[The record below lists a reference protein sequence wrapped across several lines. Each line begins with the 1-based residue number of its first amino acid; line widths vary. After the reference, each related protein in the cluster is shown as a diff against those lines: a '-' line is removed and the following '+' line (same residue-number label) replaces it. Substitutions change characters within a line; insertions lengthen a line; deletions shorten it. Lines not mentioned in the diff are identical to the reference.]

1 MKKWLSILLSAGLLL
16 YPFAGFAQDYGPQ
29 SSQGHQAPPVAQTLV
44 REGDFAIKLA
54 AELDLGNPPNE
65 AAAEDLLARA
75 GVSPLNG
82 WISDHPMTPEIIGQ
96 IGDSIVAAAGQ
107 GKLRMTA
114 GEATKG
120 LYSLTAQMSLPTPL
134 PVAQTLVREG
144 DFAIKLAAELN
155 LGTPPNEAAA
165 EDLLA
170 RAGVSPLNGWLS
182 DYPMTPEIIG
192 QLGDS
197 IAAAAGQGK
206 LRMTAGEATKGLY
219 NLTAQMN
226 LPTPAG
232 SGAGTA
238 PKGQANPTVV
248 NNYYYDQGPP
258 VISYYPPPEDY
269 WYLYDWVPFP
279 AFWFG
284 FWFPGFFIFHNFT
297 TVVVVSN
304 TAFVT
309 RTAIV
314 TNQIINPVTRTVT
327 VVDPVVRTSTG
338 TVQATTALRTG
349 SGQLFRTA
357 SDMNRGVTMSGVS
370 AVRTGTAV
378 RGRAAGSGGFR
389 TLEARKG
396 AQAIFSRSL
405 RRGPERTMTRSNGM
419 RNTAPGRGGRS
430 FNAPSRGSGGR
441 SAAPSS
447 PSRSFSRGMDWRGRM

>member
-29 SSQGHQAPPVAQTLV
+29 TSQRQQAPPVAQTLI

-65 AAAEDLLARA
+65 AVAEDMLAKA

-82 WISDHPMTPEIIGQ
+82 WI
-96 IGDSIVAAAGQ
+96 
-107 GKLRMTA
+107 
-114 GEATKG
+114 
-120 LYSLTAQMSLPTPL
+120 
-134 PVAQTLVREG
+134 
-144 DFAIKLAAELN
+144 
-155 LGTPPNEAAA
+155 
-165 EDLLA
+165 
-170 RAGVSPLNGWLS
+170 S

-197 IAAAAGQGK
+197 IAAAASQGT

-219 NLTAQMN
+219 SLTAQMN

-232 SGAGTA
+232 PSAGTA
-238 PKGQANPTVV
+238 PEGQANPTVV

-258 VISYYPPPEDY
+258 VISYYPPPADY
-269 WYLYDWVPFP
+269 MYLYGWVPYP
-279 AFWFG
+279 VFWFG
-284 FWFPGFFIFHNFT
+284 FWFPGFFICHNFT
-297 TVVVVSN
+297 TTVVVTN
-304 TAFVT
+304 TAFVS

-314 TNQIINPVTRTVT
+314 SNRVINPVTRTVT
-327 VVDPVVRTSTG
+327 RVDPVVRTSTG

-349 SGQLFRTA
+349 SGQLFRTV

-378 RGRAAGSGGFR
+378 SGRAAGTGGFR

-396 AQAIFSRSL
+396 AQAIYTRSL
-405 RRGPERTMTRSNGM
+405 QRGPERTMTRSSKP
-419 RNTAPGRGGRS
+419 RYTAPGRGGRS
-430 FNAPSRGSGGR
+430 YNAPSSGSQVR
-441 SAAPSS
+441 SAAPGS
-447 PSRSFSRGMDWRGRM
+447 PSRSYNRPVMRDGGGYNRSYAVPSMPQRSYSGPVIRGGGVSRPYGGTGWRGRM